1 MGDFIIVCGL
11 LRIGMW
17 MWWELFFV
25 ENGSLSPP
33 NLPVTDGK
41 KKRKKKSKNKN
52 LESLSLTN
60 GTPNSSDSL
69 KADQS
74 VEDIVME
81 QNETPKKKKIKVC
94 VFLYINGNF
103 TIPGQIAKS
112 AMLKNATHTQDF
124 LTYNSY
130 CWMNTYVSYFLK

>member
-1 MGDFIIVCGL
+1 M
-11 LRIGMW
+11 
-17 MWWELFFV
+17 
-25 ENGSLSPP
+25 SPP

-52 LESLSLTN
+52 LESASLTN

-81 QNETPKKKKIKVC
+81 KNETLKMKKIKVC
-94 VFLYINGNF
+94 VFFYVNGNF
-103 TIPGQIAKS
+103 TILGQIAKS
-112 AMLKNATHTQDF
+112 A
-124 LTYNSY
+124 
-130 CWMNTYVSYFLK
+130 TYVEKCYIYTRCFEAITPTVE

>member
-1 MGDFIIVCGL
+1 M
-11 LRIGMW
+11 
-17 MWWELFFV
+17 
-25 ENGSLSPP
+25 SPP
-33 NLPVTDGK
+33 NLPVTDVK
-41 KKRKKKSKNKN
+41 QKRKKKSKNKN
-52 LESLSLTN
+52 LESTSLTN

-103 TIPGQIAKS
+103 TILAAVVPEAQWYMRVRKVKS
-112 AMLKNATHTQDF
+112 KVFKKLLFNAFST
-124 LTYNSY
+124 
-130 CWMNTYVSYFLK
+130 

>member
-1 MGDFIIVCGL
+1 
-11 LRIGMW
+11 MW

-33 NLPVTDGK
+33 NLPVTDVK

-52 LESLSLTN
+52 LESTSLTN

-103 TIPGQIAKS
+103 TILGQIAKS
-112 AMLKNATHTQDF
+112 AMLKNATYTQDF
-124 LTYNSY
+124 LNLQLLLLNEYI
-130 CWMNTYVSYFLK
+130 CHVFP